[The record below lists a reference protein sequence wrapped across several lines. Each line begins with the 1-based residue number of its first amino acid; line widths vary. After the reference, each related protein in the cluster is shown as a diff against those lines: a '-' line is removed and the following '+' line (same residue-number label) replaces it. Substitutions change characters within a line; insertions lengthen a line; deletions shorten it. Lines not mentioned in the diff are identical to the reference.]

1 MARLRILMLSV
12 VLLLLASGLAQ
23 AQSSSAEGHF
33 LQLSLF
39 DPVQIVDR
47 EQSVRG
53 IRLSLL
59 YGRNANVSGFDWAW
73 IAAHDTGNGKGV
85 QWALVNMVEG
95 DFLGW
100 QAGLVNLTDGGF
112 TGYQLGGFN
121 RSRGPSESFQFGAIN
136 VANDVSGFQLGLFNY
151 AEKMYGLQI
160 GLINIIKSK
169 ESLPILPIVNWS
181 F

>member
-1 MARLRILMLSV
+1 MISV
-12 VLLLLASGLAQ
+12 VLLLVSAGAALAQ
-23 AQSSSAEGHF
+23 SAEDASF

-39 DPVQIVDR
+39 DPVQIVHRDD
-47 EQSVRG
+47 SVRG
-53 IRLSLL
+53 VRLSVI

-73 IAAHDTGNGKGV
+73 IAAHTTGNQKGV
-85 QWALVNMVEG
+85 QWSLVNLVEG

-100 QAGLVNLTDGGF
+100 QAGLVNLTDETF
-112 TGYQLGGFN
+112 TGYQLGAFN
-121 RSRGPSESFQFGAIN
+121 RTQGASSEGFQWGFVN
-136 VANDVSGFQLGLFNY
+136 VAEDISGFQLGLLNY